1 MTGTTSAKHN
11 SRILQLAHRRSIVT
25 LPARFI
31 EGLILIMLVMAN
43 NVMEKPAITGSPS
56 LKAKYDFQTAIP
68 DGLMERW

>member
-1 MTGTTSAKHN
+1 
-11 SRILQLAHRRSIVT
+11 
-25 LPARFI
+25 
-31 EGLILIMLVMAN
+31 MLVMAN